1 MISISTIRT
10 YMFCPLKLYFQKNL
24 DEEIKENFTVS
35 KTIKELRVDIQDI
48 IQRNM
53 RHVKKDMT
61 VDDIKGKL
69 SRQVDN
75 YIETNFTMLEEDE
88 ELAGEN
94 EKIKELKDEFIEEI
108 YLTLQILSI
117 KV

>member
-48 IQRNM
+48 IQRN
-53 RHVKKDMT
+53 
-61 VDDIKGKL
+61 
-69 SRQVDN
+69 
-75 YIETNFTMLEEDE
+75 IEDCRRIPQLFRDSLYEIFKIIFTS
-88 ELAGEN
+88 G
-94 EKIKELKDEFIEEI
+94 
-108 YLTLQILSI
+108 IL
-117 KV
+117 

>member
-61 VDDIKGKL
+61 VEEIKGKL

-75 YIETNFTMLEEDE
+75 YIETKLFWTS
-88 ELAGEN
+88 LAFGFHGPG
-94 EKIKELKDEFIEEI
+94 LG
-108 YLTLQILSI
+108 T
-117 KV
+117 VGW